1 MGRKEGDSKR
11 EGREDSPPAITREK
25 LEEKTWAWVMA
36 ARLIFQ
42 RVRISRAKWM
52 CKNRVTTLSWAATG
66 QLSRLFTAQRH
77 LVKGQSKGL
86 TCSTAKLGSA
96 SQGWRHPENGALSLI
111 HKKLQSLVK
120 TYDQQAVSTLME
132 VLWDCMKATHGL
144 EGDCVLPTVILHHHR
159 TTSKIQPP
167 SLTAIYS
174 ESPEKSQTVQPV
186 FLMDVLTT
194 LCGPMDS
201 SPPGPSVHGI
211 LQVRILEWVA
221 ISFCRGSSQPRDW
234 IWVARIASRLFTD
247 WTTREDQCY
256 YSRMLDK
263 MKQNAR
269 EDEGC
274 S

>member
-1 MGRKEGDSKR
+1 
-11 EGREDSPPAITREK
+11 
-25 LEEKTWAWVMA
+25 
-36 ARLIFQ
+36 
-42 RVRISRAKWM
+42 M
-52 CKNRVTTLSWAATG
+52 CKNRVTKLSRAATG
-66 QLSRLFTAQRH
+66 QLSRLFIAQRH

-86 TCSTAKLGSA
+86 TCSTAKLGSV
-96 SQGWRHPENGALSLI
+96 SQGWRHPENGVLSLI

-132 VLWDCMKATHGL
+132 VLWNCMKATHGL
-144 EGDCVLPTVILHHHR
+144 EGDCLLPTVILHHHP

-174 ESPEKSQTVQPV
+174 DSPEKSQTVQSV
-186 FLMDVLTT
+186 FPMDVLVAVKYTQLCPT

-234 IWVARIASRLFTD
+234 IWVAHFVNRLFTD
-247 WTTREDQCY
+247 WTTREDLY
-256 YSRMLDK
+256 FVTAGNKL
-263 MKQNAR
+263 
-269 EDEGC
+269 
-274 S
+274 